1 MRRPLGRYFK
11 NIGGNLINIQ
21 IPTSLEYNTENAKQ
35 LVITINSLRSIKEIT
50 EWNKKA
56 SAEVEE
62 LHSIINGIEGKQQHS
77 TQLISKEQ
85 QEYKSKT
92 FINKLFDR
100 RKEQKRLLVEQSRL
114 DREKSQIENIINQFE
129 SAIDIM
135 PKSLDEVKKLL
146 QECKQ
151 QKKELLTE
159 KKTVNDQM
167 SSIRVDAK
175 QQTANTNYG
184 KYGKGDRRLIR
195 LNKDAALRPQ
205 ESQKMAIKGQITKL
219 DQMIIW
225 LERVKE

>member
-1 MRRPLGRYFK
+1 MYTGPSPTQSAKPLKRKPLGRYFK
-11 NIGGNLINIQ
+11 NKGGNMINIQ
-21 IPTSLEYNTENAKQ
+21 IPTSLEYNTDNAKQ

-56 SAEVEE
+56 SAEVEV
-62 LHSIINGIEGKQQHS
+62 LHSIINGIERKQQQS

-85 QEYKSKT
+85 KEYELKT

-100 RKEQKRLLVEQSRL
+100 RKEQKLLLVEQSRL
-114 DREKSQIENIINQFE
+114 
-129 SAIDIM
+129 DIM